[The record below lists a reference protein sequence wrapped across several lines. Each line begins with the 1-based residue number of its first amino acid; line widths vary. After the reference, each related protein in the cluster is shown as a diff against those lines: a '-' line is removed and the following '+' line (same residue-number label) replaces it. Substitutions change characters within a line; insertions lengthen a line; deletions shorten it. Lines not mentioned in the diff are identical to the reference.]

1 MKTDA
6 KNTRG
11 LERDQ
16 ITRVLYPLELVFA
29 TSVPP
34 ESLVQTTPRHF
45 KQPIVLS
52 FGTSLLQ
59 EKKKNSGEMGDC
71 VQCMASSRARLC
83 APCDK
88 RDENLR
94 YSNVIT

>member
-29 TSVPP
+29 MSVPS

-59 EKKKNSGEMGDC
+59 EKKKNSGEMGGC

-88 RDENLR
+88 RDENLG